1 MRQLNSLLIASGL
14 WLCLIVGCKTTDN
27 RTRSEQPASSPAM
40 ASSTVSEIDR
50 ALSIPAGYKPVYKVL
65 ETKDVST
72 ATATRKVMNVSLP
85 NGLDKEAVSNNLRY
99 AAKELYEKEKPAAL
113 KVYAYL
119 EGRTIDPSNS
129 LGKLTFAPYGDWARA
144 AEKTSLDNYRA
155 VVEGRNPYLPP
166 IENETPE
173 TDSLEKQALSGDYQ
187 AQRNLAYYLSTGADG
202 HSKNPVMACAWR
214 IVILKSGG
222 AKVDDSDRSNKKFD
236 CDQKLNSQ
244 QLIEAEAQ
252 AAALLKKMK
261 KR

>member
-1 MRQLNSLLIASGL
+1 MRPLNSLLIVGGL
-14 WLCLIVGCKTTDN
+14 WLCLIVACNVPED
-27 RTRSEQPASSPAM
+27 RTRSEQPAPSPST
-40 ASSTVSEIDR
+40 ASSAISEIDR
-50 ALSIPAGYKPVYKVL
+50 ALGISAGYKPVYKLL

-85 NGLDKEAVSNNLRY
+85 KGLDKEAIGNNLRY
-99 AAKELYEKEKPAAL
+99 AAKELYEKEKPDAL
-113 KVYAYL
+113 EVYAYL
-119 EGRTIDPSNS
+119 EGRTIDSSNS

-144 AEKTSLDNYRA
+144 AEKASLDNYRA

-166 IENETPE
+166 IENEAPV

-187 AQRNLAYYLSTGADG
+187 AQRNLAYYLSTGAEG

-222 AKVDDSDRSNKKFD
+222 TKVDDSDRGNKSFD
-236 CDQKLNSQ
+236 CDQKLTSQ
-244 QLIEAEAQ
+244 QLSDAETQ
-252 AAALLKKMK
+252 AATLLKKMK